1 MATHKSAM
9 KRHRQNLVRR
19 DRNRQ
24 VRSSARTAA
33 KKVRSAVSAGD
44 SETAAT
50 VLREATRIIAKAA
63 SKGVLKK
70 GTASRQISRLTR
82 NVNTLSVKGE

>member
-9 KRHRQNLVRR
+9 KRHRQSLKRR

-24 VRSSARTAA
+24 VRSRVRTVT
-33 KKVRSAVSAGD
+33 KKVRTAVTAGE
-44 SETAAT
+44 SETATTA
-50 VLREATRIIAKAA
+50 LLEATKVISKAA

-70 GTASRQISRLTR
+70 ETASRYVSRLTK
-82 NVNTLSVKGE
+82 NVNTLSAKG